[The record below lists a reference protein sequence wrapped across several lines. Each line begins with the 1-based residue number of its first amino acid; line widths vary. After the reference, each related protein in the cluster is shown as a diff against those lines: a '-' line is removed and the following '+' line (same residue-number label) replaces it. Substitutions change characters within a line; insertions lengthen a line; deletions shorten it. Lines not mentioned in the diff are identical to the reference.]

1 MNSKRR
7 LTILAGLS
15 AIVFILLAGRLVY
28 VMAIS
33 RDEIYE
39 KAMGQIVR
47 EVTVPAA
54 RGDLLDRNGSV
65 IAASADAYRLDI
77 DLKTFRRTL
86 ETKERTAEYYAV
98 PLASVLGEPVEDIL
112 AIMNK
117 TSSSSLVKRKMEKS
131 QADAVRAWMNEAGT
145 NFLILGY
152 DSIRYYPNG
161 PFLAHVIGTVGN
173 DGEGTMGIE
182 YLYNDLLRGVD
193 GIKIS
198 EIDGKKQD
206 LPYTEVVATPAVD
219 GSDLVLTIDEKIQY
233 AVENIAAETMES
245 TEAKAVTIIVSDPK
259 TGEILGMAN
268 LPEFDPTDPALGLSS
283 EQFNSVTRNRA
294 VNDTYEPG
302 STLKMITM
310 AAALSEGKVSLSDTF
325 FCKGYTYVNGV
336 KIRCAKHEGHGLQ
349 TLEEVF
355 QNSCNPGVIE
365 IAQRVGIETL
375 NEYIAKFHLG
385 EKTGIDLPG
394 EAKGIIKKTDDVT
407 PLDLATISIGQT
419 DTATPIQILGT
430 LNTIANGGYYTT
442 LHLVRETVP
451 KNGAGERLDPVPYIE
466 KRGEMVIEKDV
477 NDELL
482 KMLELVVEKGS
493 GKNARIEGVRVIGKT
508 GTAEKLDPATG
519 KYSEEDFIASF
530 VGAAPADDPR
540 ISVYVAVDSPKD
552 VVTGGAV
559 AAPVAKKVFLE
570 IMKHMDLSSESN

>member
-15 AIVFILLAGRLVY
+15 AVLFILLAGRLVY

-47 EVTVPAA
+47 EVTIPAS
-54 RGDLLDRNGSV
+54 RGNLLDRNGSV

-86 ETKERTAEYYAV
+86 EAKGRSAEYYAV
-98 PLASVLGEPVEDIL
+98 PLAALVGEPVEDIL

-117 TSSSSLVKRKMEKS
+117 TSNSSLVKRKMEKV
-131 QADAVRAWMNEAGT
+131 QADTVRAWMNEVGT
-145 NFLILGY
+145 NFLIIGY

-206 LPYTEVVATPAVD
+206 LPYTEVVATPAVG

-245 TEAKAVTIIVSDPK
+245 TKAKAVTIIVSDPK
-259 TGEILGMAN
+259 TGEILGMVN
-268 LPEFDPTDPALGLSS
+268 LPEFDPADPALGLTTD
-283 EQFNSVTRNRA
+283 EFNQITRNRA

-310 AAALSEGKVSLSDTF
+310 AAALAEGKVSLNDTF

-336 KIRCAKHEGHGLQ
+336 RIRCAKHEGHGLQ

-355 QNSCNPGVIE
+355 QNSCNPGIIE

-385 EKTGIDLPG
+385 EKDR
-394 EAKGIIKKTDDVT
+394 
-407 PLDLATISIGQT
+407 
-419 DTATPIQILGT
+419 
-430 LNTIANGGYYTT
+430 N
-442 LHLVRETVP
+442 
-451 KNGAGERLDPVPYIE
+451 
-466 KRGEMVIEKDV
+466 
-477 NDELL
+477 
-482 KMLELVVEKGS
+482 
-493 GKNARIEGVRVIGKT
+493 
-508 GTAEKLDPATG
+508 
-519 KYSEEDFIASF
+519 
-530 VGAAPADDPR
+530 
-540 ISVYVAVDSPKD
+540 
-552 VVTGGAV
+552 
-559 AAPVAKKVFLE
+559 
-570 IMKHMDLSSESN
+570 